1 MNTNSN
7 KKNSDN
13 KEPMNILIALDILE
27 ISLDDVKI
35 TDLTKD
41 YIKKKYHKMALL
53 WHPDKNNDEDST
65 HKFQKINDAYE
76 YLSNVA
82 CINIDNSNLNAFE
95 PFVSSSSFKES
106 KVYSNILSGFI
117 SSIIKGDYKEGL
129 MHIVKEIVLN
139 YDTISVGLFEDLDKQ
154 SAVEIYT
161 IIQKYKDILYISDKT
176 LELVSSIIKE
186 KYKNDKVFIL
196 NPNIDDLWNNK
207 IYKLYVNEKLYLV
220 PLWHNELYFE
230 CEDGSEIIAMC
241 QPKLPQNVTID
252 ENNNIY
258 CRVDI
263 SIHNELE
270 QFIKEN
276 KFVSCIIGEKCF
288 SVPISRL
295 YLKEDQLYR
304 FKGKGISKICDNDM
318 YNISTKSDVIIRVV
332 LL

>member
-1 MNTNSN
+1 MNTNE
-7 KKNSDN
+7 
-13 KEPMNILIALDILE
+13 EPMNIQLALDILE
-27 ISLDDVKI
+27 ISLDDIKI
-35 TDLTKD
+35 TDLSKD
-41 YIKKKYHKMALL
+41 YIKKKYHRMALL
-53 WHPDKNNDEDST
+53 WHPDKNNGEDAT
-65 HKFQKINDAYE
+65 NKFQKINDAYE

-82 CINIDNSNLNAFE
+82 CINIDDSNLNAFN
-95 PFVSSSSFKES
+95 PFVSSSYSKES

-129 MHIVKEIVLN
+129 IHSVKEIVLN
-139 YDTISVGLFEDLDKQ
+139 YDTISVNLFEDLDKQ
-154 SAVEIYT
+154 TAVEIYT

-196 NPNIDDLWNNK
+196 NPTIDDLWNNK

-230 CEDGSEIIAMC
+230 CEDSSEIIAMC
-241 QPKLPQNVTID
+241 QPKLPSNITID

-258 CRVDI
+258 CRIDI
-263 SIHNELE
+263 SIHNELA
-270 QFIKEN
+270 QFIKDN
-276 KFVSCIIGEKCF
+276 NFVSCTIGEKCF
-288 SVPISRL
+288 SVPISKL

-304 FKGKGISKICDNDM
+304 FKGKGISRICDNDM
-318 YNISTKSDVIIRVV
+318 YNVSIKSDVIMRIV